1 MEYFLKVSTLL
12 TAPHRNYVLI
22 ITLMIWIK
30 YVLKEQLHS
39 GNVPLKHL
47 LSEKKTIGVLMEIY
61 YQRNK

>member
-47 LSEKKTIGVLMEIY
+47 LSEKKKLYRCLDGDLLS
-61 YQRNK
+61 KK

>member
-39 GNVPLKHL
+39 GNVPLKH
-47 LSEKKTIGVLMEIY
+47 SIGVLMEIY

>member
-47 LSEKKTIGVLMEIY
+47 LSEKKLYRCLDGDLLS
-61 YQRNK
+61 KK

>member
-39 GNVPLKHL
+39 GNVSLKHL
-47 LSEKKTIGVLMEIY
+47 LSEKKTL
-61 YQRNK
+61 